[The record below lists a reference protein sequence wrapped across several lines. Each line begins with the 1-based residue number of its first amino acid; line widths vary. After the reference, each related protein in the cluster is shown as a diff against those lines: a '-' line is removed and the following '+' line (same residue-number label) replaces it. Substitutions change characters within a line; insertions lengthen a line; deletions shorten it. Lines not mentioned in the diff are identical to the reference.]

1 MNNMN
6 ENSTIQIKLQSYNLF
21 FIKKTITQNIF
32 KQLKYNNQ

>member
-1 MNNMN
+1 MN

-32 KQLKYNNQ
+32 K